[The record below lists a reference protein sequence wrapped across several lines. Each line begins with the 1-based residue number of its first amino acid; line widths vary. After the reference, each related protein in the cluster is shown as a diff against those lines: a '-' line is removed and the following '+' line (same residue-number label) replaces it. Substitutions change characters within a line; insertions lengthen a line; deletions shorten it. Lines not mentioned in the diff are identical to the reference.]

1 MATTGDSTKAGSA
14 SSPVTLRIG
23 TDDDPGAVAA
33 SQIEEFARQV
43 DSLSD
48 GRLVI
53 EPVWSAAGESVVD
66 VDQLIARMVMTGE
79 LEMGLIPAR
88 AWDTEGVTSL
98 RALHVPFLVTSES
111 LLDEVVSSDLAEQML
126 DGLGSVDVTGLA
138 LLPEGLRRI
147 FMFGDDEEPS
157 FDLRNKVIWAPRSDT
172 SYALYTS
179 LGATPDNQD
188 TEGRKRGVAEGTIH
202 AQESSF
208 SVAAV
213 PVGAG
218 GGVGQ
223 RCAVPEGELVGDQG

>member
-1 MATTGDSTKAGSA
+1 MGS
-14 SSPVTLRIG
+14 
-23 TDDDPGAVAA
+23 
-33 SQIEEFARQV
+33 
-43 DSLSD
+43 
-48 GRLVI
+48 LVI

-66 VDQLIARMVMTGE
+66 ADQTIARMVMTGE
-79 LEMGLIPAR
+79 LEMGSIPAR

-98 RALHVPFLVTSES
+98 RALHAPFLVTSES

-147 FMFGDDEEPS
+147 FMFGDDDEPS

-188 TEGRKRGVAEGTIH
+188 TEGRQRGVDRRNHSRPREFVLGRRIPFG
-202 AQESSF
+202 S
-208 SVAAV
+208 
-213 PVGAG
+213 G

-223 RCAVPEGELVGDQG
+223 RCAVPEGELVGDQR